1 MPEVVMPEVVG
12 VPELGR
18 WSWSMM
24 PKLGFR

>member
-1 MPEVVMPEVVG
+1 MLEVVMPEVVV

-24 PKLGFR
+24 PKLGVM